1 MPERPTTPAEVV
13 AFQAEACGIVGSRLY
28 ERILTGVLEDLRAGG
43 VSARLLEDRDG
54 DPFGSALALRLMG
67 AVHRIVLEGRAPELA
82 RLYPSVGGDAAAG
95 DPVAPFL
102 AVLEAHEP
110 ELERRITDG
119 VQTNEVGRSAA
130 LVGGYAD
137 VARRTGLPLRVL
149 EIGASAGLNLRFD
162 HYAYDTGAQ
171 LCGDPDSPVRF
182 VGVWEGSPPELPRA
196 FDVAERRGCDRNPID
211 ATSEE
216 GQRTLLAYVWPDQV
230 DRLDRLAAALE
241 VAARV
246 PVAIDEADAA
256 AWVEAALADRRP
268 GVATVVVHS
277 IVLQYLGPE
286 RRRRFRDVVAAAGA
300 RATTAAPVAWLRM
313 EPATEDAAEVRL
325 TLWPDGDDRAL
336 GTAGYHGMP
345 VRWGEAVPDRLRYGR
360 PG

>member
-1 MPERPTTPAEVV
+1 VPERPTTPAEVV
-13 AFQAEACGIVGSRLY
+13 AFQATACGIVGSRLY
-28 ERILTGVLEDLRAGG
+28 EQILTGVLDDLRAGG
-43 VSARLLEDRDG
+43 VSARLLDDRDG
-54 DPFGSALALRLMG
+54 DPFGSALALRLLG
-67 AVHRIVLEGRAPELA
+67 AVHRIVLDGRAPELA
-82 RLYPSVGGDAAAG
+82 AHYPSAGGDPTIG

-102 AVLEAHEP
+102 AVLEAHEA
-110 ELERRITDG
+110 ELAQRITDG

-130 LVGGYAD
+130 LVGGYAE
-137 VARRTGLPLRVL
+137 VVRRAGLPLRVL

-162 HYAYDTGAQ
+162 HYAYDTGEQ

-182 VGVWEGSPPELPRA
+182 AGVWEGTPPELPRA

-211 ATSEE
+211 ATTEE
-216 GQRTLLAYVWPDQV
+216 GQLTLLAYVWPDQV

-246 PVAIDEADAA
+246 PVAVEQADAA
-256 AWVEAALADRRP
+256 TWVEAALAERRP
-268 GVATVVVHS
+268 GTATVVVHS

-286 RRRRFRDVVAAAGA
+286 RRRRFRDLVAGAGA
-300 RATTAAPVAWLRM
+300 RATAAAPLAWLRM

-325 TLWPDGDDRAL
+325 TLWPGGEDRAL
-336 GTAGYHGMP
+336 GLAGYHGMP
-345 VRWGEAVPDRLRYGR
+345 VRWGEGAPDRLRYSA